1 MHHISQ
7 KKFGKVGEMAL
18 KLDMSKAYDRVEW
31 ACMENI
37 MRKMGVRQR
46 MIEVIMRCIMT
57 ITFSIKESCPLRA
70 SAKGTHYHLIYFS
83 FVQRVF
89 QLFFVMQQKGKLSM
103 ELLCIGKLQEFSIYS
118 LLTIA

>member
-37 MRKMGVRQR
+37 MRKMGVHQR

-57 ITFSIKESCPLRA
+57 ITFSIKESCLLRA

-89 QLFFVMQQKGKLSM
+89 
-103 ELLCIGKLQEFSIYS
+103 
-118 LLTIA
+118 